1 MQALQFTDSIPRYAL
16 SKLMGKSFPR
26 IYWSDLACLQLAEV
40 SPPALPTPEWLRI
53 NTRYGGICGSDLGLI
68 QLHSSPSS
76 SPFTSFPFTLGHE
89 NVGVIA
95 ETGAAVEGLAT
106 GQRVVINPL
115 LACTARGF
123 SEPCAMCA
131 QGGPN
136 LCQRFREGSIAP
148 GMLIGVCRDTGGS
161 WSPSF
166 VAHRSQVIPVPE
178 NVSDEAAVLAEP
190 FAVALHA
197 VLRNRPDD
205 SQTVLIVGAGVI
217 GLLILAA
224 LRAIGSRARVIIT
237 ARHPFQIEMAERLGA
252 DLIIRSKRG
261 TALYQQVAKAI
272 GAQVLKPVIGKQI
285 VLGGIDIVYECVGT
299 SSTVDDSLRLTG
311 SGGTMVLVGL
321 AASPR
326 GVDWTPIWLNEVR
339 VHGSFCYADEQYEGQ
354 RIPTLALALKLMAE
368 GRVDLAPLLTHR
380 FALSD
385 YRRALETVTSKG
397 KSGVIKAVF
406 AFDGRR
412 TEPSH
417 KRIKR

>member
-1 MQALQFTDSIPRYAL
+1 MQALRFTDSIPRYAL
-16 SKLMGKSFPR
+16 SKLLGKGYPG
-26 IYWSDLACLQLAEV
+26 IYWSDLACLRLAAIPV
-40 SPPALPTPEWLRI
+40 PALPTPEWLRI
-53 NTRYGGICGSDLGLI
+53 DTRYGGICGSDLGVI

-95 ETGAAVEGLAT
+95 ETGAAVQGLSV
-106 GQRVVINPL
+106 GQRVVVNPL
-115 LACTARGF
+115 LACAARGF

-131 QGGPN
+131 QGEPN

-166 VAHRSQVIPVPE
+166 VAHQSQVIPVPE
-178 NVSDEAAVLAEP
+178 QVSDEAAVLTEP

-197 VLRNRPDD
+197 VLRHWPEDD
-205 SQTVLIVGAGVI
+205 QTVLIVGAGVI
-217 GLLILAA
+217 GLLTLAA
-224 LRAIGSRARVIIT
+224 LRAIGSRVRVIIT
-237 ARHPFQIEMAERLGA
+237 ARHRFQVEMAERFGA
-252 DLIIRSKRG
+252 DLAIRPQRG
-261 TALYQQVAKAI
+261 AGFYRQVAEAT
-272 GAQVLKPVIGKQI
+272 GARVLKPVIGKQI
-285 VLGGIDIVYECVGT
+285 VLGGIDIVYECVGAAA
-299 SSTVDDSLRLTG
+299 TVDDSLRLTS

-339 VHGSFCYADEQYEGQ
+339 VHGSFCYADEQYEGE
-354 RIPTLALALKLMAE
+354 RISTMALALKLMAE

-380 FALSD
+380 FALTD
-385 YRRALETVTSKG
+385 YRQALETISSKG

-406 AFDGRR
+406 AFDGR
-412 TEPSH
+412 
-417 KRIKR
+417 